1 MVDFE
6 IGAYDNVITNS
17 LAVSIERSLDVAG
30 VQDIDPA
37 EAPDQFARIV
47 ADATKRRSYVK

>member
-1 MVDFE
+1 MVE
-6 IGAYDNVITNS
+6 IETGAYDNVITNS
-17 LAVSIERSLDVAG
+17 LAVSIERSLDVAS